1 MPTNFGLQFS
11 NLKFP
16 NSAISERGLDTLNPT
31 MSRISKT
38 IGSYVWWT
46 HDRGSVP
53 YDIMVTLI
61 LAFIFITPYYLNFKD
76 KPVERVPHQTGVVV
90 YPDGQSLVY
99 QIDAGAVKGADDASL
114 RQDFL
119 RVIEPLA
126 GEVDIDRYE
135 PVRDNRGH
143 VTAYKVWVT
152 R

>member
-1 MPTNFGLQFS
+1 
-11 NLKFP
+11 
-16 NSAISERGLDTLNPT
+16 
-31 MSRISKT
+31 MSRIWNA
-38 IGSYVWWT
+38 INGYIWWT

-53 YDIMVTLI
+53 YDVMVTLI

-76 KPVERVPHQTGVVV
+76 KPIERVPHQTGVVV

-99 QIDAGAVKGADDASL
+99 QIDASAVHSADDASM
-114 RQDFL
+114 RQEFL

-126 GEVDIDRYE
+126 GEVDIDHYE
-135 PVRDNRGH
+135 PIRDAHRN

>member
-1 MPTNFGLQFS
+1 
-11 NLKFP
+11 
-16 NSAISERGLDTLNPT
+16 
-31 MSRISKT
+31 MSRIWKA

-46 HDRGSVP
+46 HERGSVP

-99 QIDAGAVKGADDASL
+99 QIDASAVRSGDDATM
-114 RQDFL
+114 QQEFL
-119 RVIEPLA
+119 RVIEPIA
-126 GEVDIDRYE
+126 GEVELDRYE
-135 PVRDNRGH
+135 TVRDARGN